1 MTELCQRIM
10 QHRCRGNIN
19 DSNEYE
25 AMRFFFL
32 IAKYFCVII
41 LLFKSEKNEIK
52 QYMPSSMT
60 LSVVAWIGNHLIY
73 IDNSLEWR

>member
-1 MTELCQRIM
+1 M

-25 AMRFFFL
+25 AMRVFF

-41 LLFKSEKNEIK
+41 LLFKSEKKNETK

-60 LSVVAWIGNHLIY
+60 LSVVPWIGNHLIY